1 MLATFDLLHNV
12 VIWHEGSKT
21 VTKHQKHGL

>member
-12 VIWHEGSKT
+12 VIWHENT
-21 VTKHQKHGL
+21 VT